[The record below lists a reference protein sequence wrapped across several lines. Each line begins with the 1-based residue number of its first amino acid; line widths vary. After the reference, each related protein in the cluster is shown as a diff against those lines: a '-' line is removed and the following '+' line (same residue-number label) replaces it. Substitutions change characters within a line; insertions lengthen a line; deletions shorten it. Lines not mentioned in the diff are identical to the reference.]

1 MRTILWLFLFLQQTL
16 KNGKIMPMEDTK
28 PISQAP
34 ISGAIRGGDHAAV
47 KLAVS
52 GRSKPS
58 KPSQIQFN
66 RKELDV
72 ILSLYGRRVAEGEW
86 RDYAVD
92 FLKDVAVF
100 SVFRRSSEMPLY
112 RIEKNPKLARRQGA
126 YSVLAPSGLILKRG
140 HDLRQVL
147 KVLEAK
153 KLKVV
158 K

>member
-1 MRTILWLFLFLQQTL
+1 
-16 KNGKIMPMEDTK
+16 MEDLK
-28 PISQAP
+28 PISAAP
-34 ISGAIRGGDHAAV
+34 LTGATRGARRVAHGGAT

-52 GRSKPS
+52 RQSKAVRPAATWFDR
-58 KPSQIQFN
+58 Q
-66 RKELDV
+66 ELNT

-92 FLKDVAVF
+92 FLKDVAIF
-100 SVFRRSSEMPLY
+100 SIFRRSSEMPLY
-112 RIEKNPKLARRQGA
+112 RIEKAPKLARRQGA
-126 YSVLAPSGLILKRG
+126 YSVITASGLILKRG

-153 KLKVV
+153 KLKLV